1 MNCSALDRK
10 PGQSGSPYLNP
21 GENIMNKIKNNLKTA
36 ALLVLGGLVLVS
48 PALGQCIPDFLKG
61 KAHRIDTS
69 GQNIEQSMES
79 AFQAFKSDYK
89 GKDTYFT
96 GYIFPSRYDIQMGSK
111 FAHSEPYTVNSQR
124 DRIKVRRMSKDHS
137 DRFSVSSSE
146 DRGEPAGILFLHRVE
161 GNRSEVVDVHIFDL
175 EQNFHFDDEPVYW
188 LGEKDSQESVNFL
201 KDMFEESGEDLGK
214 DLVFVLY
221 SHDNESIPEFL
232 KDVSMGSYESEVRE
246 SAIFWLGNI
255 KDKRSLNY
263 LKEIYKKA
271 GDYEIKKKVIFS
283 IQLSDS
289 EDSVEELIKIAKNED
304 SREVRKSAIFWLG
317 QKASEKSIA
326 ALKDVVEGSK
336 EDEEIKKS
344 AVFALSQLP
353 KDQAVPALI
362 DIAKTNKSAAVRKNA
377 IFWLGQTGDERALK
391 FFEDIL
397 LKK

>member
-1 MNCSALDRK
+1 MAVLLAL
-10 PGQSGSPYLNP
+10 
-21 GENIMNKIKNNLKTA
+21 A
-36 ALLVLGGLVLVS
+36 ALVLAS
-48 PALGQCIPDFLKG
+48 PALSQGIPDFLKG
-61 KAHRIDTS
+61 KAHSIDAA
-69 GQNIEQSMES
+69 GQKIEKSMDS

-124 DRIKVRRMSKDHS
+124 DKIKVRRMSKDHS

-146 DRGEPAGILFLHRVE
+146 DRGEPAGVLFLNIVK
-161 GNRSEVVDVHIFDL
+161 GNKSEVMDIHIFDL
-175 EQNFHFDDEPVYW
+175 DQNFHFDEEPVYW

-201 KDMFEESGEDLGK
+201 KDMFEEADEDLGK

-232 KDVSMGSYESEVRE
+232 KDVSLGSYESEVRE

-255 KDKRSLNY
+255 KDQRSLNY
-263 LKEIYKKA
+263 LKEIYNKS
-271 GDYEIKKKVIFS
+271 DNNEIKKKVIFS
-283 IQLSDS
+283 IQLGDSD
-289 EDSVEELIKIAKNED
+289 ESVEELIKIAKNED
-304 SREVRKSAIFWLG
+304 NREVRKSAIFWLG

-336 EDEEIKKS
+336 EDEEVKKS

-362 DIAKTNKSAAVRKNA
+362 DIAKTNKSASVRKNA

-397 LKK
+397 LRK